1 MKTHNLF
8 ILIFLV
14 AFTALSACLR
24 IDIENNCIHG
34 KGSIVERVLSVD
46 DFSKFELEGSFDVVV
61 TQGPVQKVLA
71 VGHGNI
77 IDHLNTNVVNQ
88 KWDIGLGMGCYNNFE
103 LIVYITVPSIDE
115 VKLSGSGNV
124 EIKEFDQDNNLSLS
138 ISGSGNI
145 SMNEFES
152 AEDLYANLSGSGN
165 INARKSVT
173 CFKTLTVRTS
183 GSGNFNGFP
192 VEVAECTASTLGS
205 GSCYVYAEEKLNA
218 TISGS
223 GDIVYKGS
231 PEIDVIDY
239 GSGNLRHSN

>member
-1 MKTHNLF
+1 MKTQNLF

-14 AFTALSACLR
+14 ASLTFSACLR

-34 KGSIVERVLSVD
+34 KGPIVERELLLD
-46 DFSKFELEGSFDVVV
+46 EFSKFELEGSFDVVV
-61 TQGPVQKVLA
+61 SQGPVQKVKA

-77 IDHLNTNVVNQ
+77 IDRLNTNVVNQ
-88 KWDIGLGMGCYNNFE
+88 QWNIDFDMGCYNNFE
-103 LIVYITVPSIDE
+103 LTVFITVPSIDQI
-115 VKLSGSGNV
+115 KLSGSGNV
-124 EIKEFDQDNNLSLS
+124 EIEDFDQDNDLSVT

-152 AEDLYANLSGSGN
+152 AENLYVNLSGSGN
-165 INARKSVT
+165 FNARKLVT
-173 CFKTLTVRTS
+173 GFKNLTVRTS

-192 VEVAECTASTLGS
+192 VEVTECTASTSGS
-205 GSCYVYAEEKLNA
+205 GSCYVNATDKLNA

-231 PEIDVIDY
+231 PEIDIKDY
-239 GSGNLRHSN
+239 SSGNLRHSN